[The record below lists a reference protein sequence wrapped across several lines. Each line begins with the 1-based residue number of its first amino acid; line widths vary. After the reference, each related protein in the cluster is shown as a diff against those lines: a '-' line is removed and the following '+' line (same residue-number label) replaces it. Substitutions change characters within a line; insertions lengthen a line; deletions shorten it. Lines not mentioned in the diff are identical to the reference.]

1 MNLTAHTKEYLT
13 DLYEDLLTKIFNDD
27 MILAMPARTP
37 EQFEAWQAA
46 MRTGIHPTHYRLM
59 ADVVN
64 EIKAR
69 KGMRNRKMPVRK
81 SRRGRKFVGTP
92 TFLL

>member
-1 MNLTAHTKEYLT
+1 MNLTAHTKEYLKA
-13 DLYEDLLTKIFNDD
+13 LYEDLLTKVFNDD
-27 MILAMPARTP
+27 MILDMPIKTP
-37 EQFEAWQAA
+37 EQLVAWKLA
-46 MRTGIHPTHYRLM
+46 MQTGIHPAHYRLM

-64 EIKAR
+64 EIKER

-81 SRRGRKFVGTP
+81 SRRGRQFVGKP